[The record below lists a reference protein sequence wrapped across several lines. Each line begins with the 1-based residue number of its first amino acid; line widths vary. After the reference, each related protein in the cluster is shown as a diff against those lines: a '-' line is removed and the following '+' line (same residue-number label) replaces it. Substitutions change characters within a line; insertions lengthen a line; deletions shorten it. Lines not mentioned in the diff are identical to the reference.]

1 MNPARSDA
9 SPCSSNAES
18 ESKAMII
25 DGLHGGGSSAHV
37 NGDRSHVDFPA
48 LNDLLQNLEDYTPT
62 VPDAVTGYYLN
73 RAGFETTDPR
83 IIRLISLAAQKFIS
97 DIANDALQHCRMKG
111 TTSTTSRSKSKVC
124 PLTNLHASSHK
135 PACLACPLPSLT
147 RSFVLQE
154 KKCTLTMDDLIPA
167 LGDYNINV
175 KKPCYF
181 T

>member
-111 TTSTTSRSKSKVC
+111 TTSTTSRSKSK
-124 PLTNLHASSHK
+124 
-135 PACLACPLPSLT
+135 
-147 RSFVLQE
+147 E

>member
-111 TTSTTSRSKSKVC
+111 TTSTTSRSKSKVR
-124 PLTNLHASSHK
+124 PLTNPCMPRMS
-135 PACLACPLPSLT
+135 PPLASLT
-147 RSFVLQE
+147 RPFVLQE